1 MSQRERGP
9 RVVSPLSSR
18 NGNPTGPKAI
28 RCVLLMP
35 VLPHCK
41 CWTACCSVLT
51 IQVAENRPCSRLRF
65 QLGIWV
71 VPTSFCVEHHRH
83 FLSRPFD
90 RESRLFHS
98 SYLTNSS
105 CSILKWGTQV
115 GHNSYA
121 PLTMWTG
128 SVVRRKAGTSM
139 QSVQNNRPA
148 FSSQSLL
155 RWHQPVW
162 WPGFEASFHNKA
174 FHGRSCIH
182 MGGVKQQLNPSPRN
196 QPFLFPLN
204 HLHVSGSHFP
214 HSHGPFCPCSC
225 PCSPRSGCRCCV
237 ACLLARLLLHRSPPS
252 SFSMASNSAMVCERR
267 SFCSPSIL
275 STRSSNKASAL
286 LILLRVCA
294 CALIMARTSSVVGS
308 GHGVPLR

>member
-1 MSQRERGP
+1 MSQSERGP

-18 NGNPTGPKAI
+18 NGNPTGPEAI

-65 QLGIWV
+65 QLGIWL

-105 CSILKWGTQV
+105 CSILKWGTQM
-115 GHNSYA
+115 GHNSCA

-128 SVVRRKAGTSM
+128 GVVRRKAGTSRH
-139 QSVQNNRPA
+139 SVQNNRPA
-148 FSSQSLL
+148 FSSQLLL
-155 RWHQPVW
+155 RCHQPVW
-162 WPGFEASFHNKA
+162 WPGFEARFHNKA
-174 FHGRSCIH
+174 LHGRSCIH
-182 MGGVKQQLNPSPRN
+182 MGGVKQRLNPSPRKLHLSSGLFA
-196 QPFLFPLN
+196 QLLPDRVCVTRVTDHTHSSLSTLISGQAVVMAVPGAKPRTLFPYCWLT
-204 HLHVSGSHFP
+204 
-214 HSHGPFCPCSC
+214 GP
-225 PCSPRSGCRCCV
+225 PRQREVLQNVIGIGMRREAPYS
-237 ACLLARLLLHRSPPS
+237 AARG
-252 SFSMASNSAMVCERR
+252 
-267 SFCSPSIL
+267 L
-275 STRSSNKASAL
+275 SR
-286 LILLRVCA
+286 
-294 CALIMARTSSVVGS
+294 
-308 GHGVPLR
+308 